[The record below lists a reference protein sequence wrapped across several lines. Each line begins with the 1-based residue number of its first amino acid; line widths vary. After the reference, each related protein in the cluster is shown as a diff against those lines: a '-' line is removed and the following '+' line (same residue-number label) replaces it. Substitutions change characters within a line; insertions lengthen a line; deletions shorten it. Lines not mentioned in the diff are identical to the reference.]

1 MERER
6 TDRGRKQREKKL
18 REGGIQEGE
27 IIGRVHREGGKKKG
41 SARREEG

>member
-6 TDRGRKQREKKL
+6 TDRGRKQRERNL

-27 IIGRVHREGGKKKG
+27 IMGKVHREGGKKKG
-41 SARREEG
+41 KCTKG